1 MRQHRLSFAV
11 VLPGVASAD
20 ATDDYPIPHRMII
33 TTRTAEHILAAARDF
48 TPIYY
53 ERYIIDK
60 HNKPP
65 GVQQAAMDRAHSF
78 YSLSS
83 ADRRAYAEEMA
94 TNIYGEPRAFPWPNW
109 AKIFFNNKG
118 VAAKKPKIAP
128 ATRRTMNPSGTV
140 DFMCP
145 ENTAID
151 RSLRAASALLR
162 GTSKSKRSQSN
173 GHMHQ

>member
-1 MRQHRLSFAV
+1 MRQHRLSFVVCSGVLVFALGAAAG

-20 ATDDYPIPHRMII
+20 ATDHYPIRGRTGRRSSS
-33 TTRTAEHILAAARDF
+33 TTRALPQR
-48 TPIYY
+48 
-53 ERYIIDK
+53 
-60 HNKPP
+60 
-65 GVQQAAMDRAHSF
+65 
-78 YSLSS
+78 
-83 ADRRAYAEEMA
+83 
-94 TNIYGEPRAFPWPNW
+94 
-109 AKIFFNNKG
+109 
-118 VAAKKPKIAP
+118 KPKIAP